1 MSATEEFPEYLVKLC
16 PDHGEFLCELLPHP
30 DIQLLDNLIEGI
42 LCRNKVIVL
51 GLHELVPL

>member
-1 MSATEEFPEYLVKLC
+1 MSPSEEFPEYLVKFRL
-16 PDHGEFLCELLPHP
+16 DHGEFLCELLPHP
-30 DIQLLDNLIEGI
+30 DIQLLDDLIEGI